1 MAYFVE
7 IVQLFINYVN
17 FPELYD
23 WMQFDSDYVKLH
35 HYVISG
41 GLFLT

>member
-7 IVQLFINYVN
+7 IVQLFIKYVN

-23 WMQFDSDYVKLH
+23 WMQFDSDCVKLH
-35 HYVISG
+35 HHVISG
-41 GLFLT
+41 GLFST

>member
-7 IVQLFINYVN
+7 IVHLFINCEN

-23 WMQFDSDYVKLH
+23 WMQFEADSVKLH
-35 HYVISG
+35 HHVISG
-41 GLFLT
+41 GLFLA